1 MKLLLLLLCAI
12 WTRSSFASI
21 RPDGRGTPG
30 LQGLLKGVEQQIDAL
45 KKDFKRFKE
54 IHVPQFEVLLLSKAA
69 VKELPEADAVFIENL
84 EAHNEEA
91 YELVMALQRSE
102 GNGWKHVVTTPNGV
116 TVEKRQMP
124 TGSFTIDSDAAA
136 GKKHAGVKTTGT
148 IKAPP
153 EEVFNL
159 FINNDRVNE
168 YNEHIVKIEDVE
180 NVMPP
185 ESTRD
190 RNGKGLRWTKMAWS
204 SSPRYGPLKA
214 RDFLSVVNF
223 HKRDD
228 GSYVIINRPG
238 YLTKYPVTNRYAR
251 ATVLLAGNIIEPHP
265 MHPNDWTS
273 LTQIAHV
280 NPGGLADSKIA
291 ASIINSLCAKGPP
304 AFFAGLERAAQK
316 TLGRGGGK

>member
-1 MKLLLLLLCAI
+1 M
-12 WTRSSFASI
+12 I
-21 RPDGRGTPG
+21 RPGPHVLSGA
-30 LQGLLKGVEQQIDAL
+30 LKSLERVVEDL
-45 KKDFKRFKE
+45 KKDLKRITEGSTPSFR
-54 IHVPQFEVLLLSKAA
+54 VLKRPSAPINHLAEEDAA
-69 VKELPEADAVFIENL
+69 FIENL

-91 YELVMALQRSE
+91 YEMVMALQRSE
-102 GNGWKHVVTTPNGV
+102 GSGWKHVVTTPSGV
-116 TVEKRQMP
+116 TVETRKMP
-124 TGSFTIDSDAAA
+124 TGTFTISSDAAA
-136 GKKHAGVKTTGT
+136 GEKHAGVKTTGT

-153 EEVFNL
+153 EEVFKL

-180 NVMPP
+180 GVLPTENA
-185 ESTRD
+185 RD

-238 YLTKYPVTNRYAR
+238 YLTTYPVVSKYTR

-265 MHPNDWTS
+265 MHPNEWTS

-280 NPGGLADSKIA
+280 NPGGIADSKIA
-291 ASIINSLCAKGPP
+291 ASIINSVCAKGPP
-304 AFFAGLERAAQK
+304 AFFAGLERAALK
-316 TLGRGGGK
+316 TLKQGTGSAKF

>member
-1 MKLLLLLLCAI
+1 MNEEALCYPARVSHPKTNHQVYYASHGCIDLRTLAAPAQREFEILGEMKLLLLLLCAI
-12 WTRSSFASI
+12 WRSSFASV
-21 RPDGRGTPG
+21 RRDGRGTSG
-30 LQGLLKGVEQQIDAL
+30 LQGLLKGVEQQLDAL
-45 KKDFKRFKE
+45 TKDFKKFKE
-54 IHVPQFEVLLLSKAA
+54 THVPQFEVLLRPKAP
-69 VKELPEADAVFIENL
+69 VKELSEADAVFIENL

-102 GNGWKHVVTTPNGV
+102 GSGWKHVVTTPNGV
-116 TVEKRQMP
+116 TVETRKMP
-124 TGSFTIDSDAAA
+124 TGSYTIDSDAAA

-180 NVMPP
+180 NVVPA
-185 ESTRD
+185 ESARD

-223 HKRDD
+223 HKV
-228 GSYVIINRPG
+228 SP
-238 YLTKYPVTNRYAR
+238 A
-251 ATVLLAGNIIEPHP
+251 VLVVVGAPHP
-265 MHPNDWTS
+265 HPHPYCP
-273 LTQIAHV
+273 LLLLL
-280 NPGGLADSKIA
+280 PR
-291 ASIINSLCAKGPP
+291 
-304 AFFAGLERAAQK
+304 E
-316 TLGRGGGK
+316 